1 MSVINKMLR
10 DLDQQQK
17 QKSNGAAVPDF
28 RPPQK
33 SYALLW
39 LTIPFALL
47 AGWLAQ
53 SWYNQQQSAAGTATT
68 QQPLTQPQP
77 IQQAPSAMDL
87 VPKVAELVKQ
97 HNEAAEIRT
106 LQGAAAGKVP
116 ADVTARLQGG
126 GDSGPAS
133 LQNNSL
139 QAQNT
144 AAKPADTAPALQP
157 FAGQTTEL
165 SATEKT
171 VVLAPEQD
179 LTLQFEDA
187 TQQELVQVETYAAE
201 DDAGLM
207 QPEPDWQE
215 ALTAPAA
222 PIGAQDKPRSLAIE
236 KVQLTAEQQ
245 LELWQ
250 EKAGKAEAVGNI
262 QQAISDWQQIRQ
274 NYSNTVRPYLE
285 LSRLLQIQRNDAAA
299 MQVLEQ
305 ASAAGVQDAKLS
317 MAQAALALKQQNWAQ
332 ALTYLQYEPDIFTYA
347 DFYAMKAA
355 ALQKTAQHA
364 QTVQVF
370 QQLARQQPDQARWW
384 LGMALSYDAL
394 QQQQQALVA
403 YRQALSSGSSLSVA
417 SLDYVKKRISALE

>member
-10 DLDQQQK
+10 DLDQQQQ
-17 QKSNGAAVPDF
+17 QKSKNAAVAGF

-39 LTIPFALL
+39 LAIPVALL

-53 SWYNQQQSAAGTATT
+53 SWYNQQQSVTSTSAA
-68 QQPLTQPQP
+68 QPHISQPEQ

-97 HNEAAEIRT
+97 NNEAAEIRT
-106 LQGAAAGKVP
+106 LQDAAAGKVP
-116 ADVTARLQGG
+116 ADMTARLQGST
-126 GDSGPAS
+126 DSGPAS
-133 LQNNSL
+133 LQN
-139 QAQNT
+139 AQQVQIA
-144 AAKPADTAPALQP
+144 AAKPADTGPALQP

-179 LTLQFEDA
+179 STLQNEDA
-187 TQQELVQVETYAAE
+187 TPQELVQVETYAAE
-201 DDAGLM
+201 DEAGLM
-207 QPEPDWQE
+207 QPEQDWQE
-215 ALTAPAA
+215 LETPAA
-222 PIGAQDKPRSLAIE
+222 APLVTQEKPRSLAIE
-236 KVQLTAEQQ
+236 KVQLTPEQQ

-250 EKAGKAEAVGNI
+250 EKARKAEAIGNI

-285 LSRLLQIQRNDAAA
+285 LSRLWQIQRNDAAA
-299 MQVLEQ
+299 IQVLQQ

-332 ALTYLQYEPDIFTYA
+332 ALTYLQYEPDIFAYS

-355 ALQKTAQHA
+355 ALQKTGQHA
-364 QTVQVF
+364 QAVQVF
-370 QQLARQQPDQARWW
+370 QQLARQHPDQARWW

-403 YRQALSSGSSLSVA
+403 YRQALVSGSALSVA
-417 SLDYVKKRISALE
+417 SVDYVKKRISALE

>member
-10 DLDQQQK
+10 DLDQQQQ
-17 QKSNGAAVPDF
+17 QKSKNAAVAGF

-39 LTIPFALL
+39 LAIPLALL

-53 SWYNQQQSAAGTATT
+53 SWYNQQQSATSTSAAQPQIVQP
-68 QQPLTQPQP
+68 QQTQP
-77 IQQAPSAMDL
+77 APSAMDL

-97 HNEAAEIRT
+97 NNEAAEIRS
-106 LQGAAAGKVP
+106 LQDAAAGKVP
-116 ADVTARLQGG
+116 ADVTARLQGSTN
-126 GDSGPAS
+126 SGPAS
-133 LQNNSL
+133 LQN
-139 QAQNT
+139 AQQVQNA

-179 LTLQFEDA
+179 STLQYEDA

-201 DDAGLM
+201 DEAGLM
-207 QPEPDWQE
+207 QPEQDWQE
-215 ALTAPAA
+215 PQTAPAA
-222 PIGAQDKPRSLAIE
+222 PIVAQDKPRSLAIE
-236 KVQLTAEQQ
+236 KVQLTPEQQ

-250 EKAGKAEAVGNI
+250 EKAAKAEAVGNI

-285 LSRLLQIQRNDAAA
+285 LSRLWQIQRNDAAA

-332 ALTYLQYEPDIFTYA
+332 ALTYLQYEPDIFTYS

-355 ALQKTAQHA
+355 ALQKTGQHA
-364 QTVQVF
+364 QAVQVF
-370 QQLARQQPDQARWW
+370 QQLARQHPDQARWW

-403 YRQALSSGSSLSVA
+403 YRQALVSGSALSVA
-417 SLDYVKKRISALE
+417 SVDYVKKRISALE

>member
-10 DLDQQQK
+10 DLDQQQQ
-17 QKSNGAAVPDF
+17 QKSNSAAIAGF

-33 SYALLW
+33 SYVLLW
-39 LTIPFALL
+39 LAIPVALL

-53 SWYNQQQSAAGTATT
+53 SWYNQQQSATSTSAA
-68 QQPLTQPQP
+68 QPQIIQP
-77 IQQAPSAMDL
+77 QQTQQAPSAMDL

-97 HNEAAEIRT
+97 NNEAAEIRT
-106 LQGAAAGKVP
+106 LQDAAAGKVP
-116 ADVTARLQGG
+116 TEVTARLQGST
-126 GDSGPAS
+126 DSGLNPQ
-133 LQNNSL
+133 QN
-139 QAQNT
+139 A
-144 AAKPADTAPALQP
+144 AAKSAATAPVLQP

-171 VVLAPEQD
+171 VVLVPEQD
-179 LTLQFEDA
+179 STSQYEDA

-207 QPEPDWQE
+207 QPEQDWQE
-215 ALTAPAA
+215 PQTAPAA
-222 PIGAQDKPRSLAIE
+222 SPAASIAAQDKPRSLAIE
-236 KVQLTAEQQ
+236 KVQLTPEQQ

-250 EKAGKAEAVGNI
+250 EKAAKAEAVGNI

-285 LSRLLQIQRNDAAA
+285 LSRLWQIQRNDAAA

-332 ALTYLQYEPDIFTYA
+332 ALTYLQYEPDIFAYS

-355 ALQKTAQHA
+355 ALQKTGQHA
-364 QTVQVF
+364 QAVQVF

-403 YRQALSSGSSLSVA
+403 YRQALVSGSALSVA
-417 SLDYVKKRISALE
+417 SVDYVKKRISALE